1 MREQEDGVL
10 PGGKKPMRVR
20 DLVRLMMLV
29 LVVGLIGIP
38 LYAQG
43 RQQQEQPPS
52 AKSDYANQ
60 PQNLTG
66 KIVESQ
72 GHLVFQDE
80 ATNTAY
86 RLDNESQFKSYV
98 GKTVTVQA
106 TVDSANNML
115 HVSSINAASPPK

>member
-1 MREQEDGVL
+1 MKVL
-10 PGGKKPMRVR
+10 

-38 LYAQG
+38 VYAQG
-43 RQQQEQPPS
+43 QQQQEQPPS
-52 AKSDYANQ
+52 AKSDSANQ
-60 PQNLTG
+60 PPQTLTG

-80 ATNTAY
+80 ATSTAY
-86 RLDNESQFKSYV
+86 KLADESQVSAYV

-106 TVDSANNML
+106 TLDTARNML
-115 HVSSINAASPPK
+115 HISSINAVSPPK